1 MEGGE
6 IAHQIPFRPSW
17 SSGPLEG
24 AKRDWGGGVGGKW
37 TPSPRR
43 PRPGRAWG
51 ARALHPARERVRL
64 GVGAHSSKKG
74 KTKSFGGQGLPG
86 RLSRNSFRRLLAE
99 IYQVL
104 YGSVI
109 PLPAVVSISS
119 WSQLI
124 CCDRLS
130 AAVSLPPSPHLPPLP
145 RPPRHIPAVL
155 RTRRRGR
162 EEAPGSLGARWALS
176 TAAAVS

>member
-1 MEGGE
+1 MS
-6 IAHQIPFRPSW
+6 AHTLR
-17 SSGPLEG
+17 
-24 AKRDWGGGVGGKW
+24 KK
-37 TPSPRR
+37 
-43 PRPGRAWG
+43 
-51 ARALHPARERVRL
+51 ER
-64 GVGAHSSKKG
+64 
-74 KTKSFGGQGLPG
+74 KSFGGQGLPG

-130 AAVSLPPSPHLPPLP
+130 AAVSLPPSPHLPPPP
-145 RPPRHIPAVL
+145 RPATSPRFSELAGAAEKRH
-155 RTRRRGR
+155 RG
-162 EEAPGSLGARWALS
+162 PWALAGRFPLRPPFPES
-176 TAAAVS
+176 DSARVLKNLLNAL